1 MNLLL
6 FLSAILSALTGV
18 MSGGRVT
25 EVQVERSYGVGAQAQ
40 AAAVVRLAPVRAI
53 RSWLALADDWASP
66 AMAMPSFSLVA
77 AISASAPLYLD
88 KPRE

>member
-18 MSGGRVT
+18 MSGGRVA
-25 EVQVERSYGVGAQAQ
+25 EVQVERSYGAGAEAQ
-40 AAAVVRLAPVRAI
+40 AASVVRLAPVRAI
-53 RSWLALADDWASP
+53 RSWLALAGGWASP
-66 AMAMPSFSLVA
+66 AVAMPAIATVA
-77 AISASAPLYLD
+77 APTATAPLYLD